1 VIASAGRPP
10 SRRRKRP
17 AFSLQGVDLQIRPVP
32 SEAER
37 AAIEA
42 TLELLEGERG
52 VGRGGWWEAGV
63 RENLE
68 DEAES

>member
-1 VIASAGRPP
+1 
-10 SRRRKRP
+10 
-17 AFSLQGVDLQIRPVP
+17 VDLQIRPVP